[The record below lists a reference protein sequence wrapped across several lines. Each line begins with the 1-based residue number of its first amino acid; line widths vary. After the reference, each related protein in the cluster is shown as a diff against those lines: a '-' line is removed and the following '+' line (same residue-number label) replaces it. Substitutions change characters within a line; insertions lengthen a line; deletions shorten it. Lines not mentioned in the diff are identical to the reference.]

1 MKHFDD
7 RNVRKLY
14 AELCRRGG
22 GASLGYK
29 SSPGESCTKTVNW
42 SLMNS
47 NKENLSLLLS
57 FLGHVDLQECELDP
71 GMP

>member
-1 MKHFDD
+1 MQNCVGDEGVHFDD
-7 RNVRKLY
+7 RNVRSILM
-14 AELCRRGG
+14 
-22 GASLGYK
+22 
-29 SSPGESCTKTVNW
+29 TVNW